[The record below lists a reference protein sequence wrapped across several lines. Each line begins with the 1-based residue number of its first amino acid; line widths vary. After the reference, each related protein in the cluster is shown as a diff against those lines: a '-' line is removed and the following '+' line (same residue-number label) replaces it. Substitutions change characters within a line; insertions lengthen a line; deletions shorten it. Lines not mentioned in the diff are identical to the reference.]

1 MASSRCF
8 VTDADLTAPA
18 SVRLAVRKVG
28 AYWNDPRIHNFGNV
42 GAGGWFHAIF
52 APIAT
57 FVIDQVPYSGFDA
70 RKAVLRTIP
79 FSARVVDLCCGTA
92 FSSKQTSLTT
102 GVDTSRPMLTIA
114 KLRNPFIKFARDNAE
129 TYGEQKSC
137 DIATVMF
144 GFHEM
149 PQDARR
155 RVLRNCLRIARN
167 HVLIVDVCPTLK
179 PSQTML
185 SGEPYLRNYQRFV
198 DQDIAV
204 SSDTRLWR
212 LQRITVVPGHVVMWR
227 LDRRS
232 QQSLLKPI
240 SVASA

>member
-114 KLRNPFIKFARDNAE
+114 KLRNPFIKFF
-129 TYGEQKSC
+129 QKLE
-137 DIATVMF
+137 A
-144 GFHEM
+144 
-149 PQDARR
+149 DA
-155 RVLRNCLRIARN
+155 LLA
-167 HVLIVDVCPTLK
+167 L
-179 PSQTML
+179 
-185 SGEPYLRNYQRFV
+185 
-198 DQDIAV
+198 
-204 SSDTRLWR
+204 
-212 LQRITVVPGHVVMWR
+212 LQRGTMQRRTVS
-227 LDRRS
+227 RR
-232 QQSLLKPI
+232 
-240 SVASA
+240 A